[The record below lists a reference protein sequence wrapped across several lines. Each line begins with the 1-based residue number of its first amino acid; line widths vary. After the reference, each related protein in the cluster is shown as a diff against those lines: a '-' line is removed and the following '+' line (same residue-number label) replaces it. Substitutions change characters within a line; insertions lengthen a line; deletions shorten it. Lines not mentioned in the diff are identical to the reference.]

1 MAWRGLGEA
10 LGEAYQVADDI
21 HDVMG
26 DAQQLGKPVGQDAQ
40 HGRPSATAALGLTGA
55 IKYFERLIERAVESI
70 PAGPGRNSMQ
80 ILVQK
85 ESERLVPR
93 QVIAHSMAHSS

>member
-1 MAWRGLGEA
+1 
-10 LGEAYQVADDI
+10 
-21 HDVMG
+21 MG

-55 IKYFERLIERAVESI
+55 IEYCEGLIQRAVSSI
-70 PAGPGRNSMQ
+70 PAGPGQSTMQ
-80 ILVQK
+80 NLVAQ

-93 QVIAHSMAHSS
+93 QIIAKSLALSS